1 MNSNPAKKD
10 NVFFNRNFR
19 LVFFGA
25 LVSEIGAL
33 LYSFA
38 VGFYIL
44 QISNNNA
51 FLQGLYLALNGVTLL
66 LFTPVGGVLGDRF
79 NIAKI
84 MYICDFLKGTIIILA
99 TALMLLFPEAN
110 TQIVILFVLGILG
123 SIISGVFNPAAGVLL
138 PHIVEEQKLQQANSY
153 FSIKHSLNGIV
164 GVMLAGI
171 LYAALPIHT
180 LFFIIGACFIA
191 SGISETQIRYEH
203 TPSKSQLTLRVAL
216 NDMRDGLN
224 YLKTKKSVL
233 ALLGSLLFINF
244 FFSPLGSNFIPYFV
258 RTDIAGAGSY
268 LLDKILTPELW
279 SSVINVCIGIGSLA
293 GAAILSTR
301 KPTEKCGHT
310 VAVCLCV
317 IAALM
322 ISSALIYWLTV
333 DLGNALNVFLIAF
346 SAGCL
351 VLGVMIAW
359 INVPISTTM
368 MRIVDRDKL
377 SKVNS
382 IMSMGS
388 QGMTPLASV
397 LAGAIL
403 QGLGSSVLLFIC
415 SLGFTVTALLAM
427 KSKSMKEL

>member
-25 LVSEIGAL
+25 LVSELGAL

-79 NIAKI
+79 NIA
-84 MYICDFLKGTIIILA
+84 
-99 TALMLLFPEAN
+99 
-110 TQIVILFVLGILG
+110 QIVILFVLGILG

-191 SGISETQIRYEH
+191 SGISETQIRYQH
-203 TPSKSQLTLRVAL
+203 TPSKGQLTLRVAL

-415 SLGFTVTALLAM
+415 SLGFTVTALLAL